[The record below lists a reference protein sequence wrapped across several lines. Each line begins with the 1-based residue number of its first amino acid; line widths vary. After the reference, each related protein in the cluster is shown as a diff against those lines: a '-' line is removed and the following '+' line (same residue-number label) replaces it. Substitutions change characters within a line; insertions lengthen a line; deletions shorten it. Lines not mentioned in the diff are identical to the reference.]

1 MNTHIA
7 NRQLRSFGLIVGAC
21 FSAIG
26 LVPLI
31 YGGRGIR
38 TWAVSVGGALII
50 TALFAPALLK
60 PVHRWWMR
68 LAEVLAWVNTRL
80 ILLVVYYV
88 VIVPIAGLLRIS
100 GRDPLGL
107 KLSAEETSYR
117 VVRAKR
123 PASHMLRQY

>member
-1 MNTHIA
+1 MNRPIG
-7 NRQLRSFGLIVGAC
+7 NRQLRSFGLIVGTC

-31 YGGRGIR
+31 SGDRGIR

-50 TALFAPALLK
+50 TALLAPALLK

-68 LAEVLAWVNTRL
+68 LAEVLGWVNTRL
-80 ILLVVYYV
+80 ILLAVYYV
-88 VIVPIAGLLRIS
+88 VIVPIAGLLRIL
-100 GRDPLGL
+100 GRDPLQL

>member
-1 MNTHIA
+1 MNRPIS

-31 YGGRGIR
+31 YGDRGIR

-100 GRDPLGL
+100 GRDPLAL

>member
-1 MNTHIA
+1 MNRPIG

-31 YGGRGIR
+31 SGDRGIR

-50 TALFAPALLK
+50 TALLAPALLK

-68 LAEVLAWVNTRL
+68 LAEVLGWVNTRL
-80 ILLVVYYV
+80 ILLAVYYV
-88 VIVPIAGLLRIS
+88 VIVPIAGLLRIL
-100 GRDPLGL
+100 GRDPLQL